1 MVCQEVNLFD
11 LVNNESHTSLH
22 LQMIQIFMLFSQAQ
36 LVNYPV
42 IKNLLISSVCPNE
55 INCTLRNTI
64 TNNSAWLN
72 IKMLSYQYRKYHC
85 RDKTVTRSSYL
96 HNGISYIGKMASLYW
111 ISHLVA
117 KTYKGP
123 FSTWMSKVLVNER
136 MYVCMYITSLIN
148 YDLAQSQKNFPR
160 SMGKRRDITS
170 TDIMLTMEF
179 QRCCGNLLSTIYS
192 RPSVLWIHNDIFTSW
207 RPWNGKST
215 LLEKTS
221 YWGT

>member
-1 MVCQEVNLFD
+1 MAWKWSGNQPLSKRRTSLTYHCIIMGWCVEVNLFD

-22 LQMIQIFMLFSQAQ
+22 LQIIQIFMLFSQAQ

-55 INCTLRNTI
+55 INCTFRNTI
-64 TNNSAWLN
+64 TNNSAWLY

-117 KTYKGP
+117 KTYKDP

-148 YDLAQSQKNFPR
+148 YDLAQSQKTFPDLWVR
-160 SMGKRRDITS
+160 GET
-170 TDIMLTMEF
+170 
-179 QRCCGNLLSTIYS
+179 S
-192 RPSVLWIHNDIFTSW
+192 RPQT
-207 RPWNGKST
+207 
-215 LLEKTS
+215 
-221 YWGT
+221 